1 MSGRQTARTSTIQL
15 PDGCKLEIS
24 TDGTTGSAFQEIGL
38 MEAGVSVTLNWDQ
51 VQIDAGNYKELKK
64 FITNPTVQM
73 SPSALWDWDPAV
85 IVALFPGFMK
95 STAATT
101 PAVGTDLEYKGTS
114 EQVELTNSIV
124 RITHYKVT
132 VDGTETA
139 ADIDWQFTVHNATVD
154 AGATLNFK
162 GANELDS
169 FDDISVS
176 FTGTPDRAN
185 DNQLFKLFKVTVA

>member
-15 PDGCKLEIS
+15 PDGCMLEVS
-24 TDGTTGSAFQEIGL
+24 TDGTTGAAFQEIGL
-38 MEAGVSVTLNWDQ
+38 MAGGVSVTLNWTQ

-64 FITNPTVQM
+64 YITNPNVQM
-73 SPSALWDWDPAV
+73 SPSALMDWDPAV
-85 IVALFPGFMK
+85 ILALFPGFMK

-114 EQVELTNSIV
+114 EQVELTNSVV
-124 RITHYKVT
+124 RITHYKVV
-132 VDGTETA
+132 VDGTETD

-162 GANELDS
+162 GANEVDTL
-169 FDDISVS
+169 DDITVS

-185 DNQLFKLFKVTVA
+185 DNALFKLFKVTA